1 MGCAT
6 NKAVVARNVNPSK
19 QIPTS
24 TKATSSSQGTYSQMS
39 VVDIGDVET
48 GDVVAVDS
56 ENLSKTATV
65 PRPSSPRRS
74 DAEGLLP
81 PKDHG
86 CVRNF
91 QLVEHDRETPEN
103 PSGLRMQIMKA
114 SVMKHYAFCAAGLLF
129 LQIVQLALVAVD
141 HHIDRLSIISI
152 PANGLAIVATI
163 PLVFN
168 ADRFVQLRFLGP
180 LITLTLTVAFFDFC
194 TVSGLVA
201 RIAGG
206 EASAASRVRLYVLS
220 ASCALAAVLCL
231 SFWRLYKTLRE
242 QGLYPLHAG
251 GVHTTSV
258 HPLEIMCD
266 AEDVVLLPDCE
277 CNTVPR
283 QDDGVQLVP
292 NERLQV
298 WR

>member
-1 MGCAT
+1 M
-6 NKAVVARNVNPSK
+6 P
-19 QIPTS
+19 
-24 TKATSSSQGTYSQMS
+24 
-39 VVDIGDVET
+39 VVDIADVEM
-48 GDVVAVDS
+48 GEVVAV

-65 PRPSSPRRS
+65 PRPSSPQRS

-81 PKDHG
+81 PKDHS

-91 QLVEHDRETPEN
+91 QLVEHETAEN

-114 SVMKHYAFCAAGLLF
+114 SVMKHYAFCAAGLLC

-163 PLVFN
+163 PLVFD

-180 LITLTLTVAFFDFC
+180 LITLTLTVTIFDFC

-206 EASAASRVRLYVLS
+206 EASGASRVRLYVLS

-251 GVHTTSV
+251 GVHSTSV